1 LKHAHLDLVRD
12 RTLSTCVIA
21 LIVIARDEEA
31 KLGRLLSSAG
41 GAVDQMLVLDTG
53 SRDNTIQVAIGLGA
67 QVFDFTWTDD
77 FSAARNAALDLAAAD
92 WHLVLD
98 ADEWL
103 IDGGEFLQQLRRTPP
118 DFVGQVLL
126 EDHFQ
131 ADDTGEA
138 TARNWLSRLLPGHV
152 RYEGRVHEQPVHSL
166 PVRRTPLRIG
176 HDGYRP
182 EALAAKRGRNRHLL
196 ELALKDQPGDAYLLY
211 QLGKDA
217 SVYGEHAL
225 AHEWFQAA
233 WPGVS
238 AQVPWRTD
246 LMVRWLASLKHLGLH
261 QAAVN
266 LIAQADPQL
275 ASSPDF
281 HFTVGD
287 LMLDWTAT
295 APHRAP
301 ALLEHAE
308 RAWRRCLEIGERPD
322 QPGAVH
328 GRGSNLAAFNL
339 ALVLEGTGRAAEAAD
354 LRRRFK
360 LSDSPL
366 LG

>member
-1 LKHAHLDLVRD
+1 MTTPDL
-12 RTLSTCVIA
+12 A
-21 LIVIARDEEA
+21 LVVIARNDE
-31 KLGRLLSSAG
+31 LSVRRLLESVTPW
-41 GAVDQMLVLDTG
+41 VDHVLVLDTG
-53 SRDNTIQVAIGLGA
+53 SVDATREVASRLSA
-67 QVFDFTWTDD
+67 RVASRTWTDD

-103 IDGGEFLQQLRRTPP
+103 IDGGEFLQQLRHTPP

-131 ADDTGEA
+131 AGTAGEA

-182 EALAAKRGRNRHLL
+182 EALAAKRGRNRRLL

-217 SVYGEHAL
+217 SVYGEHTL

-238 AQVPWRTD
+238 AQAPWRTD
-246 LMVRWLASLKHLGLH
+246 LMVRWLASLKHLGQH
-261 QAAVN
+261 QAAVD
-266 LIAQADPQL
+266 LIAQADTQL
-275 ASSPDF
+275 TDSPDF

-308 RAWRRCLEIGERPD
+308 RAWRRCLELGERPD

-328 GRGSNLAAFNL
+328 GRGSHLAAFNL
-339 ALVLEGTGRAAEAAD
+339 ALVLEGTGRTAEATD
-354 LRRRFK
+354 LRRHFR
-360 LSDSPL
+360 LSTGPL

>member
-1 LKHAHLDLVRD
+1 MVVIVRD
-12 RTLSTCVIA
+12 AQATIS
-21 LIVIARDEEA
+21 
-31 KLGRLLSSAG
+31 RLLESARPW
-41 GAVDQMLVLDTG
+41 VEQMVVLDTG
-53 SRDNTIQVAIGLGA
+53 SADRTPNIAADHQATLLRT
-67 QVFDFTWTDD
+67 TWTDD

-92 WHLVLD
+92 WHLILD

-103 IDGGEFLQQLRRTPP
+103 IDGGEFLQQLRHTPP
-118 DFVGQVLL
+118 EFVGQVLL
-126 EDHFQ
+126 EDQFQ
-131 ADDTGEA
+131 SGHSGDA
-138 TARNWLSRLLPGHV
+138 TAHNWLSRLLPGHV

-182 EALAAKRGRNRHLL
+182 EALAAKRGRNRRLL

-217 SVYGEHAL
+217 SVYGEHTL

-238 AQVPWRTD
+238 APAPWRTD
-246 LMVRWLASLKHLGLH
+246 LMVRWLASLKHLGQH
-261 QAAVN
+261 QAAAH

-275 ASSPDF
+275 SDSPDF

-328 GRGSNLAAFNL
+328 GRGSHLAAFNL
-339 ALVLEGTGRAAEAAD
+339 ALVLEGTGRTAEAAD